1 MIKSYLTV
9 YPWTRMND
17 DCNSA
22 SMNTTP
28 VSQSIKHELI
38 STVADKSMINCQ
50 EDFYKFFALDIVTE
64 TMYNYPYP
72 YVSEKTLKPIACKRM
87 FIVVGAAG
95 ILDLLHQKGFSTF
108 PDVIDESYDCV
119 DDPNE
124 RWLKVTAAIKN
135 FVTTPV
141 DEVKEILISQKT
153 KLDKNFEILRNLQKV
168 ELMNL
173 MKLP

>member
-1 MIKSYLTV
+1 MNSYLSV
-9 YPWTRMND
+9 YPWNRNND
-17 DCNSA
+17 NCNSV
-22 SMNTTP
+22 SMNTAP
-28 VSQSIKHELI
+28 VLQSIKHELI
-38 STVADKSMINCQ
+38 LTGADKSVINCQ

-64 TMYNYPYP
+64 TVYNYPYP

-87 FIVVGAAG
+87 FIVIGAAG
-95 ILDLLHQKGFSTF
+95 ILDLLHWKGFSTF
-108 PDVIDESYDCV
+108 PDIIDESYDCV

-135 FVTTPV
+135 FVTTPM
-141 DEVKEILISQKT
+141 DEVKEILISQKS
-153 KLDKNFEILRNLQKV
+153 KLDKNFEVLRNLQKA